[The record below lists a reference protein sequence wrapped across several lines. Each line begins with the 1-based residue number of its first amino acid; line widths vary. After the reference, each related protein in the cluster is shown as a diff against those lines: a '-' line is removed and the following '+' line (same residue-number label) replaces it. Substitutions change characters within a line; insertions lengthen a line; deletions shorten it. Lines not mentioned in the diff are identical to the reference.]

1 MAVTLFRSLSEEDK
15 NTAIESLIADSTPR
29 DDFFFMGILAVLMAT
44 FGMLMNNAAVVIGSM
59 LIAPLL
65 SPILSLSLGIIMFDA
80 HLMARSFFTILKG
93 LLLMIPAAILA
104 TWLFSDGISGPM
116 TEEIILR
123 TDTSIVAAAIGLLA
137 GIAASFA
144 LIKPQLSAHLPGVA
158 ISVALIPPIS
168 AVGIGLARLDGALAG
183 SALLLLLINIATII
197 FGSMIIFLL
206 MSLYVKR
213 GVADKAVNK
222 EDTRLKKEQK
232 QADRAAK
239 PAAKINSPA
248 KSIIFSAKKILN
260 FLSKK

>member
-44 FGMLMNNAAVVIGSM
+44 FGMLINNAAVVIGSM

-65 SPILSLSLGIIMFDA
+65 SPILSLSLGMVMADI
-80 HLMARSFFTILKG
+80 HLIARSFFTVLKALIL
-93 LLLMIPAAILA
+93 MVPAAIVA
-104 TWLFSDGISGPM
+104 TWFFGGGISGPM

-123 TDTSIVAAAIGLLA
+123 TDASIIAAAIGLVA

-168 AVGIGLARLDGALAG
+168 AVGISLARLDGILAS
-183 SALLLLLINIATII
+183 SALLLLLINIGTII
-197 FGSMIIFLL
+197 LGSMIIFSL
-206 MSLYVKR
+206 MNLYIKR
-213 GVADKAVNK
+213 GVAEKAVVK
-222 EDTRLKKEQK
+222 EDTKMKKEQNEAK
-232 QADRAAK
+232 RAAK
-239 PAAKINSPA
+239 NNKTN
-248 KSIIFSAKKILN
+248 SIIKTVKAVFKKI
-260 FLSKK
+260 SK